1 VTTIVRSEPLIP
13 VFVAAVVLSV
23 VLAAAL
29 GEAVWAAALGSGLV
43 VVYWLLERLFARLG
57 SRGSFGHGMAVGVAG
72 MAVRLALVVGVLIAI
87 GLAARDDFATAAL
100 AFLGTYT
107 IYMFARL
114 WHHPAVPANDR

>member
-1 VTTIVRSEPLIP
+1 

-23 VLAAAL
+23 AAAVAL
-29 GEAVWAAALGSGLV
+29 GEAVWAAALGSCLV
-43 VVYWLLERLFARLG
+43 VVYWLLERLFAHLG
-57 SRGSFGHGMAVGVAG
+57 SKGSFGHGMAVGVAG

-87 GLAARDDFATAAL
+87 GLVARDDFATAAL

-114 WHHPAVPANDR
+114 WRHPALPAGHR